1 MSSITST
8 VFTTAVA
15 SDPAALA
22 TRIQTGIDAVATETT
37 TGELYVL
44 SRYQDYFR
52 FLTLQ
57 VP

>member
-22 TRIQTGIDAVATETT
+22 TRIQTGIGAAATQTA

-44 SRYQDYFR
+44 SRYQAYFR
-52 FLTLQ
+52 FLTLH